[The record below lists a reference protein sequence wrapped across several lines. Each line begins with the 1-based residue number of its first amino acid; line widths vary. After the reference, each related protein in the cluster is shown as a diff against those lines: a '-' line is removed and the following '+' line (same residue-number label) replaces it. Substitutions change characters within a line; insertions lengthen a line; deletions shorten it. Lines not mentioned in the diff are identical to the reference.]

1 MRRRARAAVLTT
13 IGSLVWLLLAAGA
26 QAAPPFCPDKSLT
39 TTPGERIALAS
50 NPCTDPDGD
59 SYTLSLVAGPTHGT
73 VAPDINGTNYYNP
86 FPGYHGTDQ
95 FTYQATTDSNM
106 EVSNVATVDILID
119 TAPTC
124 ADASATVES
133 GKQLAV
139 TDIPCEDADG
149 DDFAIFVSDPQHGT
163 LDIAADGSSATYT
176 PASGYVG
183 SDVITYEA
191 QDSFGLSSGTG
202 TLALAVTASP
212 PPAPPAPAGSSPVA
226 AASKDIIAP
235 RFTLAKVGTK
245 LRSALTRGLRLGL
258 TVSEAGT
265 ARVTV
270 TVDRATARKLKLTRA
285 AKGPVKVASLTT
297 PVASG
302 RATLAVKF
310 TAKAR
315 KALSKARTVTLRI
328 TITVTDAARNSTSHA
343 KTITLKR

>member
-1 MRRRARAAVLTT
+1 MRRRARAPLLTA
-13 IGSLVWLLLAAGA
+13 IGLLGWLLLATGA
-26 QAAPPFCPDKSLT
+26 QAAPPVCPDASLS

-50 NPCTDPDGD
+50 NPCTDPDGN
-59 SYTLSLVAGPTHGT
+59 SYTLSLVAGPIHGT
-73 VAPDINGTNYYNP
+73 VAQDISGTNYYNP
-86 FPGYHGTDQ
+86 SPGYHGTDQ
-95 FTYQATTDSNM
+95 FTYHATDSNM

-119 TAPTC
+119 TAPAC

-133 GKQLAV
+133 GKQLDVA
-139 TDIPCEDADG
+139 DIPCEDADG
-149 DDFAIFVSDPQHGT
+149 DDFAIYVSDPQHGT

-176 PASGYVG
+176 PAPGYVG
-183 SDVITYEA
+183 SDVITYQA
-191 QDSFGLSSGTG
+191 QDTFGLSSATG
-202 TLALAVTASP
+202 TLAIAVTAP
-212 PPAPPAPAGSSPVA
+212 PPPTPPSQAGSSPVT

-235 RFTLAKVGTK
+235 SFTLATVGTK
-245 LRSALTRGLRLGL
+245 LKGALTRGLRLSL

-270 TVDRATARKLKLTRA
+270 TIDRTTARKLKLTRTG
-285 AKGPVKVASLTT
+285 KGRVKVASLTT

-302 RATLAVKF
+302 RANLVVKF

-343 KTITLKR
+343 KTITLRR